1 MTGSLQE
8 RAPHVVAGVHNFF
21 VLKSRFSLND
31 SHSFSENV
39 PKGCVRFEADD
50 TFFFL
55 LVREWQRH
63 ELINEIIVLLTT
75 LAAVKPHAVVRD
87 ISATKT
93 ELFSFLTAYILV
105 VLVHCQHR
113 HYFHFT
119 PLQEAP
125 FSTKKKKKA
134 LTSRLNAA
142 CLVLNST

>member
-1 MTGSLQE
+1 MLNL
-8 RAPHVVAGVHNFF
+8 V
-21 VLKSRFSLND
+21 FSLND
-31 SHSFSENV
+31 SHSFSQNV
-39 PKGCVRFEADD
+39 PKGCMHSEADD

-55 LVREWQRH
+55 FLLVRKWRRH
-63 ELINEIIVLLTT
+63 ELVNEIIVLLTT
-75 LAAVKPHAVVRD
+75 LAVVKPHAVVRD

-125 FSTKKKKKA
+125 FSTKKKSPDKPA
-134 LTSRLNAA
+134 EC
-142 CLVLNST
+142 CLLGA